1 MDVKNLMTCEVYSV
15 AEDDDLKSAA
25 QLLKDKRISG
35 APVVSKDGRPVGMVS
50 IADFADPACPEDGL
64 VKSIMDTTVVC
75 IDSGATLREAA
86 ELMIKEA
93 EHRLLVL
100 ADGKMVGILSALD
113 VLPGLL
119 RQFPDSP

>member
-1 MDVKNLMTCEVYSV
+1 MDVQNLMTREVFFV
-15 AEDDDLKSAA
+15 NEDADLVGAA

-35 APVVSKDGRPVGMVS
+35 APVLNRDGRPVGMVS
-50 IADFADPACPEDGL
+50 LADFADPACPEEG
-64 VKSIMDTTVVC
+64 VVSSIMDRTIVC

-86 ELMIKEA
+86 ELMIQEA

-119 RQFPDSP
+119 RQFPDA